1 VPLNLY
7 AFTPIS
13 LYAYKPLRLYAFTP
27 SYYII
32 TFTISYFIL
41 ETTIIISQ
49 IFILAMVVL
58 IGAIA
63 AKLKVLTIESRD
75 MLSKVIF
82 NISLPLMLFTNFLKL
97 EATPRLLANSFV
109 VLSVSGFVIL
119 FLLVAGWITT
129 RIFKITGR
137 EAAVFKAH
145 SMFGNTIFLGFPL
158 INALYGSEGLL
169 YATMFQLVSNIIMWT
184 AGVVVLTY
192 GNGISWKKSILK
204 VINPNT
210 IATLL
215 GLSFFLLSLKLPRII
230 VTPLSELGAANTW
243 LSMLYIGAML
253 VFSNVGG
260 LLKKKS
266 IYIISFN
273 RLIFVPAILISL
285 FVLSSSLLGAAPDK
299 MVSSV
304 IILEASMPCMA
315 SVVIMAKELGADD
328 HLAVGNVFVSTI
340 LSIVTLPLVLMAINW
355 FL

>member
-1 VPLNLY
+1 M
-7 AFTPIS
+7 
-13 LYAYKPLRLYAFTP
+13 
-27 SYYII
+27 
-32 TFTISYFIL
+32 

-49 IFILAMVVL
+49 IFILSVVVL

-63 AKLKVLTIESRD
+63 ARFKVLTTDSKD

-109 VLSVSGFVIL
+109 VLSVAGFVIL
-119 FLLVAGWITT
+119 FLLLIGWATT
-129 RIFKITGR
+129 RIFNITGR
-137 EAAVFKAH
+137 EAAVFKTH

-158 INALYGSEGLL
+158 ISALYGAEGLL
-169 YATMFQLVSNIIMWT
+169 YASMFQLVSTIIMWT

-192 GNGISWKKSILK
+192 NSGISWKKSILK

-210 IATLL
+210 IATLT
-215 GLSFFLLSLKLPRII
+215 GLTCFLLSIKLPKLII
-230 VTPLSELGAANTW
+230 TPLSELGSANTW

-253 VFSNVGG
+253 FFSNPRGM
-260 LLKKKS
+260 LKTRS
-266 IYIISFN
+266 IYILSFN
-273 RLIFVPAILISL
+273 RLAFVPVILIAL
-285 FVLSSSLLGAAPDK
+285 FYLSSAVSFGDPDK
-299 MVSSV
+299 LVLSV

-328 HLAVGNVFVSTI
+328 SLAVGNVFVSTI
-340 LSIVTLPLVLMAINW
+340 LSIITLPFVLMAINR

>member
-1 VPLNLY
+1 V
-7 AFTPIS
+7 
-13 LYAYKPLRLYAFTP
+13 
-27 SYYII
+27 
-32 TFTISYFIL
+32 
-41 ETTIIISQ
+41 ETKIIISQ
-49 IFILAMVVL
+49 ILILAVVVL

-63 AKLKVLTIESRD
+63 AKFKILTPASKD

-97 EATPRLLANSFV
+97 EATPRLLANSF
-109 VLSVSGFVIL
+109 II
-119 FLLVAGWITT
+119 LLVAGLVILFMLLFSWITT

-158 INALYGSEGLL
+158 IFAIYGAEGLL
-169 YATMFQLVSNIIMWT
+169 YASMFQLISNIIMWT
-184 AGVVVLTY
+184 AGVVILTY
-192 GNGISWKKSILK
+192 GNGISWKKSVLK

-215 GLSFFLLSLKLPRII
+215 GLVFFLLALKLPKLILI
-230 VTPLSELGAANTW
+230 PFSGLGAANTW

-260 LLKKKS
+260 LLKNKS
-266 IYIISFN
+266 LYVISIN
-273 RLIFVPAILISL
+273 RLIFVPAILVFL
-285 FVLSSSLLGAAPDK
+285 FAISSSLFSIAPEK
-299 MVSSV
+299 LVSSV

-340 LSIVTLPLVLMAINW
+340 LSIVTLPFVMIAINR